1 MKKTT
6 RLKLNPYNSLV
17 MLIGILFLSI
27 SNNSSAQCVAQLLD
41 GTRNSNGNGYRWA
54 DAFLAPCSGKLEY
67 VQFYAVTDG
76 NIAAGTLKVYSGQ
89 GVTTTPIYT
98 QNYGSMA
105 VTAGAPIRVDLTG
118 DVNLTAN
125 SAYTFE
131 LYISGVNIYYYPSF
145 SAYPG
150 GAAYQNGVGSYQH
163 NFKLNV
169 IGTPLGTEALE
180 SNTEIAVYPNP
191 SNGIFQIQVPNP
203 KKTAVEVY
211 NILGEKIF
219 ATISDQQKTINM
231 NLSGKPQGIYT
242 VKISDGEN
250 TAVRKITIQ

>member
-1 MKKTT
+1 
-6 RLKLNPYNSLV
+6 
-17 MLIGILFLSI
+17 MLIGILFLSV
-27 SNNSSAQCVAQLLD
+27 SNNSSAQCVAQWLE

-67 VQFYAVTDG
+67 VQYYAAGSGTL
-76 NIAAGTLKVYSGQ
+76 AAGTLKVYAGQ

-98 QNYGSMA
+98 QNYGSMSVA
-105 VTAGAPIRVDLTG
+105 AGAPIRVDLTG

-131 LYISGVNIYYYPSF
+131 LYISGVNIYYYASF

-169 IGTPLGTEALE
+169 IGTPLETSELE
-180 SNTEIAVYPNP
+180 DNAEISVSPNP
-191 SNGIFQIQVPNP
+191 SNGTFQIQLPNS
-203 KKTAVEVY
+203 KNTAVEVY
-211 NILGEKIF
+211 NILGEKVF
-219 ATISDQQKTINM
+219 SANSVQQKMIEM
-231 NLSGKPQGIYT
+231 NLSGKSKGIYT
-242 VKISDGEN
+242 VKISDGEK
-250 TAVRKITIQ
+250 TAVRKIMIQ